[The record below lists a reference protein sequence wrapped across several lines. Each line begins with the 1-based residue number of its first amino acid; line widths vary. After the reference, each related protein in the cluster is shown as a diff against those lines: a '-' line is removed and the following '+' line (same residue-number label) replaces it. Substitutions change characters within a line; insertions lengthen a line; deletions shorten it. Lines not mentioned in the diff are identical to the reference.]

1 MNGTTSLLI
10 HPEEL
15 DITWLEQ
22 LEKLGVKE
30 LGLHPVGG
38 RRANETLAA
47 MLDRFETPEY
57 RRLLD
62 EAARRGIEVTCEMHA
77 LRYLLPADALA
88 AHPHWQRVNAQ
99 GERAADWN
107 LCPSCDEAL
116 EYRSES
122 AARLY
127 RRLPGRPRR
136 VSLWLDDAQDAF
148 CHCEKCRGLSPSDQ
162 QMIVLN
168 ALLRGVRALR
178 PDAKLPY
185 LAYFETLPAPTRRDL
200 REGLY
205 LQFAPYKRDLTR
217 PLEDPACEA
226 NRKETAHLE
235 SLLDFFGTEDSTA
248 LDYWFDNSLL
258 SRYTK
263 PPRRLVP
270 HPDVVKA
277 DMAFYRRLGFER
289 VSSFACYLGA
299 DYRALYGL
307 PELDCFMEGR

>member
-1 MNGTTSLLI
+1 MPALSLLI

-15 DITWLEQ
+15 DTVWLDQ
-22 LEKLGVKE
+22 LPRLGVKA

-57 RRLLD
+57 RGLL
-62 EAARRGIEVTCEMHA
+62 ENAAGRGIEVTCEMHA
-77 LRYLLPADALA
+77 LRYLLPADVLA
-88 AHPHWQRVNAQ
+88 AHPRWQRMNAQ
-99 GERAADWN
+99 GERAPDWN
-107 LCPSCDEAL
+107 LCPSCGEAL
-116 EYRSES
+116 DYLSES

-127 RRLPGRPRR
+127 ARLPGRPKRAA
-136 VSLWLDDAQDAF
+136 LWLDDSQDAF
-148 CHCEKCRGLSPSDQ
+148 CHCERCRGVSPSDQ

-168 ALLRGVRALR
+168 ALLRGIRSVR
-178 PDAKLPY
+178 PDATLAY
-185 LAYFETLPAPTRRDL
+185 LAYFETLPSPTRADL

-217 PLEDPACEA
+217 PLNDPTCAD
-226 NRKETAHLE
+226 NRRETEHLA
-235 SLLDFFGTEDSTA
+235 SLLGFFGRTGSTA

-258 SRYTK
+258 SHYTK
-263 PPRRLVP
+263 PPRRLEP

-277 DMAFYRRLGFER
+277 DMAFYRSLGFER
-289 VSSFACYLGA
+289 ISSFACYLGA

-307 PELDCFMEGR
+307 PPLESFGEGA

>member
-1 MNGTTSLLI
+1 MNRSTSLLI

-15 DITWLEQ
+15 DTVWLDQ
-22 LEKLGVKE
+22 LEALGVKT

-38 RRANETLAA
+38 KRANETLAA
-47 MLDRFETPEY
+47 MLNRFETPEY

-62 EAARRGIEVTCEMHA
+62 EAERRGIEVTCEMHA

-88 AHPHWQRVNAQ
+88 AHPQWRRVNAQ

-107 LCPSCDEAL
+107 LCPSCGEAL
-116 EYRSES
+116 DYLSES

-127 RRLPGRPRR
+127 ARLPGRPKRI
-136 VSLWLDDAQDAF
+136 SLWLDDSQDAF
-148 CHCEKCRGLSPSDQ
+148 CHCDKCRSLSPSDQ

-168 ALLRGVRALR
+168 AMLRGIRAVR
-178 PDAKLPY
+178 PDAKLAY
-185 LAYFETLPAPTRRDL
+185 LAYFETLPAPTRPDL
-200 REGLY
+200 RDGLY
-205 LQFAPYKRDLTR
+205 LEFAPYKRDLTR
-217 PLEDPACEA
+217 PLDDPDCEA
-226 NRKETAHLE
+226 NRRETEHLR
-235 SLLDFFGTEDSTA
+235 SLLAFFGAEDATA

-263 PPRRLVP
+263 PPQRLVP
-270 HPDVVKA
+270 HPGVVKA

-289 VSSFACYLGA
+289 ISSFACYLGA

-307 PELDCFMEGR
+307 PALDSFAEGA